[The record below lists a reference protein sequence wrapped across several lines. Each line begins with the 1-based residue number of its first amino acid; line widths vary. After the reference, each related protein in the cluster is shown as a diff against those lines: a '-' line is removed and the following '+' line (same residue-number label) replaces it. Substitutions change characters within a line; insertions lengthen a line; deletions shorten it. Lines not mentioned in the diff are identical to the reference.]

1 MTEFDPVGTYVLAY
15 QRRYGVRPVLT
26 GKVLGQIKRTA
37 KDIGRELFCE
47 LIQVYLQM
55 NDPWFKQKC
64 HDIGTFLEN
73 LNRVAVARG
82 AGVPSVG
89 TNWSKIASEVGE
101 SGVQLLPDPDNKT
114 H

>member
-1 MTEFDPVGTYVLAY
+1 MTEIGDPVGTYVLAY

-37 KDIGRELFCE
+37 KDIGRDLFCE

-55 NDPWFKQKC
+55 NDPWFKQRC

-73 LNRVAVARG
+73 LNKVAVARG
-82 AGVPSVG
+82 TGVSGG

-101 SGVQLLPDPDNKT
+101 SGLQLLPDSDKQT